1 MTHRQYKERGLIQM
15 IRGEFLDENI
25 ARYKMEQRRLNA
37 EQSEQIETVDGEK
50 MADMQDGKGGD

>member
-1 MTHRQYKERGLIQM
+1 M

-37 EQSEQIETVDGEK
+37 EQSEQISKTETIDDEKSAEIQDRKDG
-50 MADMQDGKGGD
+50 D